1 MENNMIT
8 ENTPRASTTEEANI
22 EIDFLTYSGSAFAL
36 CDNGDQ
42 VFLNS
47 RIVDKMQLQE
57 GDICKALLLE
67 NFEDKKAITPWRAVR
82 VSSAN

>member
-1 MENNMIT
+1 MIT
-8 ENTPRASTTEEANI
+8 ENTPRSSTTEEANI

-36 CDNGDQ
+36 CANGDQ

-57 GDICKALLLE
+57 GDICKAIILE
-67 NFEDKKAITPWRAVR
+67 NFEDKKAVTPWRAVR

>member
-1 MENNMIT
+1 MIT
-8 ENTPRASTTEEANI
+8 EHTPRSATTEEANI

-82 VSSAN
+82 VSSTN

>member
-1 MENNMIT
+1 MIT
-8 ENTPRASTTEEANI
+8 EHTPKSSITEEANI

-47 RIVDKMQLQE
+47 RIVCKMQLQE
-57 GDICKALLLE
+57 GDICKALLLQ